1 MVLGLLEVDMVCPYC
16 GAELADEARFC
27 VGCGAALD
35 GTQAMPVAEPAVAPA
50 PVGSPAPS
58 KRPKKGVVIAIVC
71 AAVIV
76 VSGGGGLA
84 YHLYQ
89 QHVQEQEQYES
100 AHSKHALVVNVK
112 AEGWDTDNGASRV
125 PVCVK
130 GKTVDGKKVD
140 KVEYVASDGSGIK
153 LIQGKYTLKAAGSP
167 IAADGTIYQVPCT
180 KAELTLDD
188 AFAKGEKIDLAELAE
203 QDSVLNFTPID
214 AADVTD
220 DEINDAVTLA
230 MAYKGKDAP
239 NVDAL
244 QHAATNRRDT
254 AVAAKKAAEE
264 EAARQAEEQR
274 KAAARH
280 IEAQTFSVDLPE
292 YWDGRVTVEVDGDT
306 ITVRSKLYP
315 SRVVIALTG
324 SANPDRNMGDV
335 AGGAI
340 KIVPLSDN
348 FFVRLGR
355 TRWSYVAADE
365 AHSKKY
371 FGSSH
376 YSDSVSEEEATE
388 LTDLQSLGTVS
399 YSKILS
405 DFLASEDSHSSDEL
419 AQQDKA
425 MQDALTPSLKLL

>member
-1 MVLGLLEVDMVCPYC
+1 
-16 GAELADEARFC
+16 
-27 VGCGAALD
+27 
-35 GTQAMPVAEPAVAPA
+35 MPVANPEVAPA
-50 PVGSPAPS
+50 PVGSPAPG
-58 KRPKKGVVIAIVC
+58 KKPKKGVVIAIVC
-71 AAVIV
+71 TAILV
-76 VSGGGGLA
+76 VGGGGGLA

-100 AHSKHALVVNVK
+100 AHSKHALVVSVK

-125 PVCVK
+125 PVRVK

-180 KAELTLDD
+180 KAELTIDD
-188 AFAKGEKIDLAELAE
+188 AFAKGEKIDLGELAE
-203 QDSVLNFTPID
+203 QDSVLDFTPID
-214 AADVTD
+214 AVDVTD
-220 DEINDAVTLA
+220 DDINDAVTLA

-292 YWDGRVTVEVDGDT
+292 YWSGQVLPVVKGDK
-306 ITVRSKLYP
+306 IVFYASRYP
-315 SRVVIALTG
+315 SKEIGWVEGLDHKAE
-324 SANPDRNMGDV
+324 AAGDV
-335 AGGAI
+335 ETSI
-340 KIVPLSDN
+340 TKDLD
-348 FFVRLGR
+348 LGNGR
-355 TRWSYVAADE
+355 YVEIWIRRWAYDAAMHHLPAFESSSPTCTDDE
-365 AHSKKY
+365 ASIM
-371 FGSSH
+371 
-376 YSDSVSEEEATE
+376 
-388 LTDLQSLGTVS
+388 LNLQSMGTVS
-399 YSKILS
+399 LDTII
-405 DFLASEDSHSSDEL
+405 SEMQAANAPSSDTL
-419 AQQDKA
+419 FSVDKIYA
-425 MQDALTPSLKLL
+425 DALAAGIKAR

>member
-1 MVLGLLEVDMVCPYC
+1 MVCPYC
-16 GAELADEARFC
+16 GAELADEAQFC
-27 VGCGAALD
+27 VGCGAALN
-35 GTQAMPVAEPAVAPA
+35 GTQAMPVANSAVAPT

-58 KRPKKGVVIAIVC
+58 KKSKKGIVIAIVC

-76 VSGGGGLA
+76 VGGGGGLA

-100 AHSKHALVVNVK
+100 AHSKHALVVSVK

-125 PVCVK
+125 PVRVK
-130 GKTVDGKKVD
+130 GKTVDGKKID

-203 QDSVLNFTPID
+203 QDSVLDFTPID
-214 AADVTD
+214 AVDVTD

-244 QHAATNRRDT
+244 QHTATNRRDT

-292 YWDGRVTVEVDGDT
+292 YWDGRVTAGVAGDT

-315 SRVVIALTG
+315 NRVVIALIG
-324 SANPDRNMGDV
+324 SANPDRNMGDI

-340 KIVPLSDN
+340 TVVPLSDN
-348 FFVRLGR
+348 FFVRFGR

-371 FGSSH
+371 
-376 YSDSVSEEEATE
+376 
-388 LTDLQSLGTVS
+388 
-399 YSKILS
+399 
-405 DFLASEDSHSSDEL
+405 LA
-419 AQQDKA
+419 
-425 MQDALTPSLKLL
+425 LLDQI

>member
-1 MVLGLLEVDMVCPYC
+1 MVCPYC

-203 QDSVLNFTPID
+203 LDSVLNFTPID

>member
-1 MVLGLLEVDMVCPYC
+1 MDCPYC
-16 GAELADEARFC
+16 GAELAEGARFC

-35 GTQAMPVAEPAVAPA
+35 GTRAMPVAEPAVSPAPA
-50 PVGSPAPS
+50 GSPAPNKKS
-58 KRPKKGVVIAIVC
+58 KKGVVIAIVC
-71 AAVIV
+71 AAVLV
-76 VSGGGGLA
+76 VGGGGGLA

-100 AHSKHALVVNVK
+100 AHSKHALVVSVK
-112 AEGWDTDNGASRV
+112 AEGWDTDDGASRV
-125 PVCVK
+125 PVRVK

-188 AFAKGEKIDLAELAE
+188 AFAKGEKIDLAKLAE
-203 QDSVLNFTPID
+203 QDSVLDFTPID

-315 SRVVIALTG
+315 SKVVVALIG
-324 SANPDRNMGDV
+324 SSNPDRNMGDV

-340 KIVPLSDN
+340 TIVPLSDN

-355 TRWSYVAADE
+355 TRWSYVAAEE

-371 FGSSH
+371 LGKSYS
-376 YSDSVSEEEATE
+376 SDSVSEQEATE

-405 DFLASEDSHSSDEL
+405 DFLASEDGHYSDEL

>member
-371 FGSSH
+371 SGSSH

>member
-1 MVLGLLEVDMVCPYC
+1 MVCPYC
-16 GAELADEARFC
+16 GAELADSARFC

-35 GTQAMPVAEPAVAPA
+35 GKQAMPVAESAVVPA

-58 KRPKKGVVIAIVC
+58 KKPKKGVVIAIVC
-71 AAVIV
+71 AAILV
-76 VSGGGGLA
+76 VGGGGGLA

-100 AHSKHALVVNVK
+100 AHSKHALVVSVK

-125 PVCVK
+125 PVHVK

-140 KVEYVASDGSGIK
+140 KVEYVASDGSGIR

-203 QDSVLNFTPID
+203 QDSVLDFTPID
-214 AADVTD
+214 AVDVTD

-244 QHAATNRRDT
+244 QHTATNRRDT

-292 YWDGRVTVEVDGDT
+292 YWDDRVTAKVDGDSIGLYST
-306 ITVRSKLYP
+306 AFPDKELGYLAMKNEPYGNAGDIECGRIRDIKLDENHYVKLVIYRWAFDAGQDHLSKAEYRLN
-315 SRVVIALTG
+315 LC
-324 SANPDRNMGDV
+324 
-335 AGGAI
+335 
-340 KIVPLSDN
+340 SDD
-348 FFVRLGR
+348 
-355 TRWSYVAADE
+355 AARE
-365 AHSKKY
+365 II
-371 FGSSH
+371 
-376 YSDSVSEEEATE
+376 
-388 LTDLQSLGTVS
+388 DLQSLGTIS
-399 YSKILS
+399 YDSILAEIVAAN
-405 DFLASEDSHSSDEL
+405 DPNVAAVFWPDDIFANTLAPTVKPL
-419 AQQDKA
+419 
-425 MQDALTPSLKLL
+425 

>member
-1 MVLGLLEVDMVCPYC
+1 MRC
-16 GAELADEARFC
+16 
-27 VGCGAALD
+27 
-35 GTQAMPVAEPAVAPA
+35 
-50 PVGSPAPS
+50 
-58 KRPKKGVVIAIVC
+58 
-71 AAVIV
+71 
-76 VSGGGGLA
+76 
-84 YHLYQ
+84 
-89 QHVQEQEQYES
+89 
-100 AHSKHALVVNVK
+100 N
-112 AEGWDTDNGASRV
+112 
-125 PVCVK
+125 
-130 GKTVDGKKVD
+130 
-140 KVEYVASDGSGIK
+140 
-153 LIQGKYTLKAAGSP
+153 
-167 IAADGTIYQVPCT
+167 
-180 KAELTLDD
+180 
-188 AFAKGEKIDLAELAE
+188 
-203 QDSVLNFTPID
+203 TP
-214 AADVTD
+214 
-220 DEINDAVTLA
+220 
-230 MAYKGKDAP
+230 
-239 NVDAL
+239 
-244 QHAATNRRDT
+244 
-254 AVAAKKAAEE
+254 
-264 EAARQAEEQR
+264 QR
-274 KAAARH
+274 AAARH

>member
-1 MVLGLLEVDMVCPYC
+1 MVCPYC
-16 GAELADEARFC
+16 GAELADGARFC

>member
-1 MVLGLLEVDMVCPYC
+1 MVCPYC
-16 GAELADEARFC
+16 GAKLADEARFC

-35 GTQAMPVAEPAVAPA
+35 GTQTMPVAEPAVAPA
-50 PVGSPAPS
+50 PVGSPAPG
-58 KRPKKGVVIAIVC
+58 KKPKKGVVIAIVC
-71 AAVIV
+71 AVVIV
-76 VSGGGGLA
+76 VGGGGGLA

-100 AHSKHALVVNVK
+100 AHSKHALVVSVK
-112 AEGWDTDNGASRV
+112 AEGWDTDSGASRV
-125 PVCVK
+125 PVRVK

-167 IAADGTIYQVPCT
+167 IAADGTIYQAPCT

-203 QDSVLNFTPID
+203 QDSVLDFTPID
-214 AADVTD
+214 AVDVTD

-292 YWDGRVTVEVDGDT
+292 YWDGRGTVEVDGDT

-315 SRVVIALTG
+315 SRVVIALIG

-355 TRWSYVAADE
+355 TSWSYVAADE

-405 DFLASEDSHSSDEL
+405 DFLASEDSHYSDGL

>member
-1 MVLGLLEVDMVCPYC
+1 MLHIRSMAGFWVSSGW
-16 GAELADEARFC
+16 
-27 VGCGAALD
+27 
-35 GTQAMPVAEPAVAPA
+35 TQAMPVANPAVAPA

-58 KRPKKGVVIAIVC
+58 KKSKKGVVIAIVC

-76 VSGGGGLA
+76 VGGGGGLA

-89 QHVQEQEQYES
+89 QHAQEQEQYES
-100 AHSKHALVVNVK
+100 AHSKHALVVSVK
-112 AEGWDTDNGASRV
+112 AEGWDTGNDASRV
-125 PVCVK
+125 PVRVK
-130 GKTVDGKKVD
+130 GKTVDGKKID

-203 QDSVLNFTPID
+203 QDSVLDFTPID

-230 MAYKGKDAP
+230 MAYKGKDTP

-254 AVAAKKAAEE
+254 AVAAK
-264 EAARQAEEQR
+264 

-292 YWDGRVTVEVDGDT
+292 YWDGRVTAGVAGDT

-315 SRVVIALTG
+315 NRVVIALIG
-324 SANPDRNMGDV
+324 SANPDRNMGDI

-340 KIVPLSDN
+340 TVVPLSDN
-348 FFVRLGR
+348 FFVRFGR

-371 FGSSH
+371 LGRSP

-405 DFLASEDSHSSDEL
+405 DFLASEDSHYSDGL

>member
-1 MVLGLLEVDMVCPYC
+1 MVCPYC
-16 GAELADEARFC
+16 GAELADEAQFC

-35 GTQAMPVAEPAVAPA
+35 GAQAMPVANPAVAPA

-58 KRPKKGVVIAIVC
+58 KKSKKGVVIAIVC

-76 VSGGGGLA
+76 VGGGGGLA

-100 AHSKHALVVNVK
+100 AHSKHALVVSVK

-125 PVCVK
+125 PVRVK

-153 LIQGKYTLKAAGSP
+153 LIQGKYTLKATGSP

-203 QDSVLNFTPID
+203 QDSVLDFTPID

-220 DEINDAVTLA
+220 DEINDSVTLA

-292 YWDGRVTVEVDGDT
+292 YWDGRVTVGVAGDT

-315 SRVVIALTG
+315 NRVVIALIG
-324 SANPDRNMGDV
+324 SANPDRNMGDI

-340 KIVPLSDN
+340 TVVPLSDN
-348 FFVRLGR
+348 FFVRFGR

-371 FGSSH
+371 LGRSP

-405 DFLASEDSHSSDEL
+405 DFLASEDSHYSDEL

-425 MQDALTPSLKLL
+425 MKDALAPSLKLL

>member
-1 MVLGLLEVDMVCPYC
+1 MVCPYC

-35 GTQAMPVAEPAVAPA
+35 GTQAAPTSAPA
-50 PVGSPAPS
+50 TEPVPAPS
-58 KRPKKGVVIAIVC
+58 KKPKKGVIIAIAC

-76 VSGGGGLA
+76 VGGGGGLA

-89 QHVQEQEQYES
+89 QHVAEQEQYES
-100 AHSKHALVVNVK
+100 VHSKHALVVSVK

-125 PVCVK
+125 PVRVK
-130 GKTVDGKKVD
+130 GKTVDGKKID

-167 IAADGTIYQVPCT
+167 IAADGTIYQAPCT
-180 KAELTLDD
+180 KAELTIDD
-188 AFAKGEKIDLAELAE
+188 VFAKGEKIDLGELAE
-203 QDSVLNFTPID
+203 QDSVLDFTPID
-214 AADVTD
+214 AVDVTD
-220 DEINDAVTLA
+220 DEINEAVTLA

-292 YWDGRVTVEVDGDT
+292 YWDGRVIVEVDGDT

-315 SRVVIALTG
+315 SKVVITLTG

-335 AGGAI
+335 AGGGI
-340 KIVPLSDN
+340 TIVPLSDN

-355 TRWSYVAADE
+355 TRWSYVAAEE

-371 FGSSH
+371 YGKSYSSL
-376 YSDSVSEEEATE
+376 DSASEEEARE

-405 DFLASEDSHSSDEL
+405 DFLASEDSHYSDGL

>member
-1 MVLGLLEVDMVCPYC
+1 M
-16 GAELADEARFC
+16 
-27 VGCGAALD
+27 
-35 GTQAMPVAEPAVAPA
+35 
-50 PVGSPAPS
+50 
-58 KRPKKGVVIAIVC
+58 IAIVC
-71 AAVIV
+71 AAVLV
-76 VSGGGGLA
+76 VGGGGGLA

-100 AHSKHALVVNVK
+100 AHSKHALVVSVK
-112 AEGWDTDNGASRV
+112 AEGWDTDDGASRV
-125 PVCVK
+125 PVRVK

-188 AFAKGEKIDLAELAE
+188 AFVKGEKIDLAELAE
-203 QDSVLNFTPID
+203 QDSVLDFTPID
-214 AADVTD
+214 AVDVTD

-244 QHAATNRRDT
+244 HHAATNRRDT

-292 YWDGRVTVEVDGDT
+292 YWDGRVTAKVEGDS
-306 ITVRSKLYP
+306 ICLYSTAYP
-315 SRVVIALTG
+315 DKYIGSLTG
-324 SANPDRNMGDV
+324 YDHEAQV
-335 AGGAI
+335 AGDIDGSLVKDIDLGSGRYVEIWIRRWAYDAAMSH
-340 KIVPLSDN
+340 LSKFSSSSSICSDD
-348 FFVRLGR
+348 
-355 TRWSYVAADE
+355 AARE
-365 AHSKKY
+365 
-371 FGSSH
+371 
-376 YSDSVSEEEATE
+376 T
-388 LTDLQSLGTVS
+388 LDLQSLGAISFDTIVSEMKAADAPESKTLFKADDIFANTLAPTV
-399 YSKILS
+399 
-405 DFLASEDSHSSDEL
+405 
-419 AQQDKA
+419 
-425 MQDALTPSLKLL
+425 KLL

>member
-1 MVLGLLEVDMVCPYC
+1 MV
-16 GAELADEARFC
+16 
-27 VGCGAALD
+27 
-35 GTQAMPVAEPAVAPA
+35 
-50 PVGSPAPS
+50 S
-58 KRPKKGVVIAIVC
+58 
-71 AAVIV
+71 
-76 VSGGGGLA
+76 
-84 YHLYQ
+84 
-89 QHVQEQEQYES
+89 
-100 AHSKHALVVNVK
+100 VK

-125 PVCVK
+125 PVRVK

-153 LIQGKYTLKAAGSP
+153 LIQGKYTLKATGSP

-203 QDSVLNFTPID
+203 QDSVLDFTPID

-292 YWDGRVTVEVDGDT
+292 YWDGRVTVGVAGDT
-306 ITVRSKLYP
+306 ITVRSKLHP
-315 SRVVIALTG
+315 NRAVIALIG
-324 SANPDRNMGDV
+324 SANPDRNMGDI

-340 KIVPLSDN
+340 TVVPLSDN
-348 FFVRLGR
+348 FFVRFGR

-371 FGSSH
+371 LGRSP

-405 DFLASEDSHSSDEL
+405 DFLASEDSHYSDEL

-425 MQDALTPSLKLL
+425 MKDALAPSLKLL

>member
-1 MVLGLLEVDMVCPYC
+1 MVCPYC
-16 GAELADEARFC
+16 GAELAEGARFC
-27 VGCGAALD
+27 TGCGAALD
-35 GTQAMPVAEPAVAPA
+35 VTQAMPVAEPAVAPA
-50 PVGSPAPS
+50 PVGSPAPGKKS
-58 KRPKKGVVIAIVC
+58 KKGVVIAIVC
-71 AAVIV
+71 AAVLV
-76 VSGGGGLA
+76 VGGGSGLA

-100 AHSKHALVVNVK
+100 AHSKHALVVSVQ
-112 AEGWDTDNGASRV
+112 AEGWDTDDGASRV
-125 PVCVK
+125 PVRVK
-130 GKTVDGKKVD
+130 GKTVDGKKID

-180 KAELTLDD
+180 TAELTLDD

-203 QDSVLNFTPID
+203 QDSVMTFTPID
-214 AADVTD
+214 AVDVTD

-264 EAARQAEEQR
+264 EAARKAEEQR

-280 IEAQTFSVDLPE
+280 IEAQTFRVDLPE
-292 YWDGRVTVEVDGDT
+292 YWDGRVTVGVAGDT

-315 SRVVIALTG
+315 NRVVIALIG

-340 KIVPLSDN
+340 TVVPLSDN
-348 FFVRLGR
+348 FFVRLAR

-371 FGSSH
+371 LGRSY

-405 DFLASEDSHSSDEL
+405 DFLASEDSHYSDEL

-425 MQDALTPSLKLL
+425 MKDALTPNLKLL

>member
-1 MVLGLLEVDMVCPYC
+1 MVCPYC
-16 GAELADEARFC
+16 GAELAEGARFC
-27 VGCGAALD
+27 TGCGAALD
-35 GTQAMPVAEPAVAPA
+35 GTQAMPVAEPAVTPA
-50 PVGSPAPS
+50 PVGSPAPG
-58 KRPKKGVVIAIVC
+58 KKPKKGVVIAIVC
-71 AAVIV
+71 AAVLV
-76 VSGGGGLA
+76 VGGGGGLA

-100 AHSKHALVVNVK
+100 AHSKHALVVSVK

-125 PVCVK
+125 PVRVK
-130 GKTVDGKKVD
+130 GKTVDGKKID

-180 KAELTLDD
+180 TAELTLDD
-188 AFAKGEKIDLAELAE
+188 AFAKGEKINLAELAE
-203 QDSVLNFTPID
+203 QDSVLDFTPID

-292 YWDGRVTVEVDGDT
+292 YWDDRVTVEVDGDT

-315 SRVVIALTG
+315 SKVVVALIG

-340 KIVPLSDN
+340 RIVPLSDS

-355 TRWSYVAADE
+355 TRWSYVAAEE

-371 FGSSH
+371 LGKSYS
-376 YSDSVSEEEATE
+376 SDSVSEQEATE

-405 DFLASEDSHSSDEL
+405 DFLASEDSHYSDEL

>member
-1 MVLGLLEVDMVCPYC
+1 MVCPYC
-16 GAELADEARFC
+16 GAELADEAQFC
-27 VGCGAALD
+27 VECGAALD
-35 GTQAMPVAEPAVAPA
+35 GTQAMPTASPAVAPA
-50 PVGSPAPS
+50 PVDSPAPS
-58 KRPKKGVVIAIVC
+58 KKPKKGIVIAIVC

-76 VSGGGGLA
+76 VGGSGGLA

-100 AHSKHALVVNVK
+100 AHSKHALVVSVK
-112 AEGWDTDNGASRV
+112 AEEWNTDNGASRV
-125 PVCVK
+125 PVRVK

-180 KAELTLDD
+180 KAELTIDD

-203 QDSVLNFTPID
+203 QDSVLDFTPID
-214 AADVTD
+214 AAEVTD

-306 ITVRSKLYP
+306 ITVRSK
-315 SRVVIALTG
+315 
-324 SANPDRNMGDV
+324 PDRNMGDV

-355 TRWSYVAADE
+355 TSWSYVAADE

-405 DFLASEDSHSSDEL
+405 DFLASEDSHYSDGL

>member
-1 MVLGLLEVDMVCPYC
+1 MVCPYC
-16 GAELADEARFC
+16 GAELADGARFC
-27 VGCGAALD
+27 VGCGAELD
-35 GTQAMPVAEPAVAPA
+35 GTQAMPVANPAVAPA

-58 KRPKKGVVIAIVC
+58 KKPKKGVVIAIVC
-71 AAVIV
+71 AAILV
-76 VSGGGGLA
+76 VGGGGGLA

-100 AHSKHALVVNVK
+100 AHSKHALVVSVK

-125 PVCVK
+125 PVRVK

-180 KAELTLDD
+180 KAELTIDD

-203 QDSVLNFTPID
+203 QDSVLDFTPID
-214 AADVTD
+214 AVDVTE
-220 DEINDAVTLA
+220 DEI
-230 MAYKGKDAP
+230 

-292 YWDGRVTVEVDGDT
+292 YWDGRVTAKVEGDS
-306 ITVRSKLYP
+306 ICLYSTAYP
-315 SRVVIALTG
+315 DKYIGSLTG
-324 SANPDRNMGDV
+324 YGHEAQVAGDV
-335 AGGAI
+335 SGSLVKDINLGSGRYVEIWIRRWAYEAAMSH
-340 KIVPLSDN
+340 LSKFSSSSSICSDD
-348 FFVRLGR
+348 
-355 TRWSYVAADE
+355 AARE
-365 AHSKKY
+365 
-371 FGSSH
+371 
-376 YSDSVSEEEATE
+376 T
-388 LTDLQSLGTVS
+388 LDLQSLGAISFDTIVSEMKAANAPDSKTLFKADDIFANALAPTV
-399 YSKILS
+399 
-405 DFLASEDSHSSDEL
+405 
-419 AQQDKA
+419 
-425 MQDALTPSLKLL
+425 KLL

>member
-1 MVLGLLEVDMVCPYC
+1 MVCPYC
-16 GAELADEARFC
+16 GAELADEAQFC

-35 GTQAMPVAEPAVAPA
+35 GTQAMPVANPAVAPA

-58 KRPKKGVVIAIVC
+58 KKPKKGVVIAIVC

-76 VSGGGGLA
+76 VGGGGGLA

-100 AHSKHALVVNVK
+100 AHSKHALVVSVK

-125 PVCVK
+125 PVHVK
-130 GKTVDGKKVD
+130 GKKVD

-167 IAADGTIYQVPCT
+167 IAADGTIYQAPCT
-180 KAELTLDD
+180 KAEITIDD
-188 AFAKGEKIDLAELAE
+188 VFAKGKKIDLAELAE
-203 QDSVLNFTPID
+203 QDSVLDFTPID
-214 AADVTD
+214 AVDVTD

-292 YWDGRVTVEVDGDT
+292 YWDGRVTVEVDGNT

-315 SRVVIALTG
+315 SRVVIALIG
-324 SANPDRNMGDV
+324 STNPDRNMGDI

-348 FFVRLGR
+348 FFVQLGR

-376 YSDSVSEEEATE
+376 YSDSVSEEEAAE

>member
-1 MVLGLLEVDMVCPYC
+1 MVCPYC

-27 VGCGAALD
+27 VGCGAALAD
-35 GTQAMPVAEPAVAPA
+35 GAQTMPVAEPAVAPA
-50 PVGSPAPS
+50 PVGSPAPG
-58 KRPKKGVVIAIVC
+58 KKPKKGVVIAIVC
-71 AAVIV
+71 TAILV

-100 AHSKHALVVNVK
+100 AHSKHALVVSVK

-125 PVCVK
+125 PARVK
-130 GKTVDGKKVD
+130 GKTIDGKKID
-140 KVEYVASDGSGIK
+140 KVEYVDSDGSGIK

-180 KAELTLDD
+180 KAELTFDD
-188 AFAKGEKIDLAELAE
+188 VFAKGEKIDLGELAE
-203 QDSVLNFTPID
+203 QDAILDFTPID
-214 AADVTD
+214 AAEVTN

-315 SRVVIALTG
+315 SRVVIALIG

>member
-1 MVLGLLEVDMVCPYC
+1 MVCPYC
-16 GAELADEARFC
+16 GAELADETRFC
-27 VGCGAALD
+27 VGCGAALAD
-35 GTQAMPVAEPAVAPA
+35 GAQTMPVAEPAVAPA
-50 PVGSPAPS
+50 PVGSPAPG
-58 KRPKKGVVIAIVC
+58 KKPKKGVVIAIVC
-71 AAVIV
+71 TAILV
-76 VSGGGGLA
+76 VGGGGGLA

-100 AHSKHALVVNVK
+100 AHSKHALVVSVK
-112 AEGWDTDNGASRV
+112 AEGWDTDSGASRV
-125 PVCVK
+125 PVRVK

-188 AFAKGEKIDLAELAE
+188 AFAKGEKIDLGELAE
-203 QDSVLNFTPID
+203 QDSFLDFTPID

-274 KAAARH
+274 KADARH

-315 SRVVIALTG
+315 SRVVIALIG

-355 TRWSYVAADE
+355 TSWSYVAADE

-405 DFLASEDSHSSDEL
+405 DFLASEDSHYSDGL